1 MKKYFSK
8 IMKNFPIIDINQ
20 QKGKKKPTPTP
31 PRGGMDGRGMRNE
44 NGKDENHGNAGVRG
58 RRRGNI
64 KVKGNMRK
72 NGINN
77 YGIWGGNMY
86 IIYV

>member
-1 MKKYFSK
+1 
-8 IMKNFPIIDINQ
+8 
-20 QKGKKKPTPTP
+20 
-31 PRGGMDGRGMRNE
+31 MRT
-44 NGKDENHGNAGVRG
+44 GKDENHGNAGVRG

-86 IIYV
+86 IIYVLTNIINIR

>member
-1 MKKYFSK
+1 ME
-8 IMKNFPIIDINQ
+8 
-20 QKGKKKPTPTP
+20 KGW
-31 PRGGMDGRGMRNE
+31 GMRT
-44 NGKDENHGNAGVRG
+44 GKDENHGNAGVRG

-77 YGIWGGNMY
+77 YSIWGGNMY

>member
-1 MKKYFSK
+1 
-8 IMKNFPIIDINQ
+8 
-20 QKGKKKPTPTP
+20 
-31 PRGGMDGRGMRNE
+31 MRT
-44 NGKDENHGNAGVRG
+44 GKDENHGNAGVRE

-64 KVKGNMRK
+64 KVKGNMRE

-86 IIYV
+86 IIYVNQFCVTFMLPMLCYAITTAG

>member
-1 MKKYFSK
+1 
-8 IMKNFPIIDINQ
+8 
-20 QKGKKKPTPTP
+20 
-31 PRGGMDGRGMRNE
+31 MRT
-44 NGKDENHGNAGVRG
+44 GKDENHGNAGVRG
-58 RRRGNI
+58 RRRVNI

-77 YGIWGGNMY
+77 YGLWGGNMY

>member
-1 MKKYFSK
+1 MKKFQ
-8 IMKNFPIIDINQ
+8 IVDINQ
-20 QKGKKKPTPTP
+20 RKGRKKPPPTP
-31 PRGGMDGRGMRNE
+31 SRGEKWMEKGWRMRT
-44 NGKDENHGNAGVRG
+44 GKDENHGNAGVRG

-64 KVKGNMRK
+64 KVKGNMRE

-77 YGIWGGNMY
+77 YSIWGGNMY

>member
-1 MKKYFSK
+1 MSA
-8 IMKNFPIIDINQ
+8 
-20 QKGKKKPTPTP
+20 
-31 PRGGMDGRGMRNE
+31 
-44 NGKDENHGNAGVRG
+44 GKDENHGNAGGRG

-86 IIYV
+86 IIYIIMYRGWGYCRGRDD

>member
-1 MKKYFSK
+1 
-8 IMKNFPIIDINQ
+8 
-20 QKGKKKPTPTP
+20 
-31 PRGGMDGRGMRNE
+31 MRT
-44 NGKDENHGNAGVRG
+44 GKDENHGNAGVRG

-86 IIYV
+86 IIYEPTLKSKACFRCLFITKIISG